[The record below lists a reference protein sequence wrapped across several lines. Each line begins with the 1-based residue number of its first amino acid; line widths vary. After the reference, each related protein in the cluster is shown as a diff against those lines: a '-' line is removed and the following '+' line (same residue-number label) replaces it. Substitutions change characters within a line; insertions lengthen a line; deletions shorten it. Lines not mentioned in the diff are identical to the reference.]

1 MATIQGI
8 YVALFG
14 RPADPTGLSY
24 FNTVTKNGAD
34 LTGIGDLAGTAEY
47 KERFAGQTNSQ
58 IVNSIYK
65 SLFNRDAEPDGLKFF
80 SDGLANGTFNIKN
93 IAIAILD
100 GARTTDLTIVNN
112 KIAAADLFTKSL
124 DNATK
129 IDSYKGTAAAVIGR
143 NFLIN
148 IGADT
153 KIVQSDADKAV
164 SSLPAPAAPLPAVLG
179 QAVQQD
185 MLTALNVSSISD
197 PLFKSQWYL
206 KNNGDRG
213 PSAGLD
219 VNITG
224 AWADGYTGRGIRVA
238 INDDGIDL
246 NHAEFA
252 NNLLK
257 NLTFNSI
264 NKVTGANA
272 YGAGNGY
279 TPAADANEHGTVV
292 GSIVG
297 MAADGKGMVGMA
309 PNATLISGLAV
320 AQGADV
326 PALFNYMTTVGKVD
340 VSVNSYGAD
349 PAFSENFLPQSPND
363 VDRTYL
369 AAIENA
375 GKQGRGGLGTV
386 IEVSAGNKGPEKADA
401 AMTGTTNNKYII
413 TAGAMD
419 EMGNKASYST
429 PGASVLVSSFGGE
442 NPNGKDQS
450 DNSGFGIAS
459 ADISGSSLGYNKTSV
474 ANGDY
479 AFQNTGTSYSGPMVA
494 ATAALM
500 LQANPLLGF
509 RDVANILALTARPVG
524 TTNNYIQ
531 VGGNLENF
539 GGLQF
544 SRDVGFGLI
553 DVTAAVRLAAS
564 WTDTAKT
571 AANWVSSEAKSGT
584 GAATISST
592 GISVSATLTK
602 NVIIERMEFD
612 LTIDTKVSSDLKAV
626 ITSPTGTK
634 ITLFDGPMTND
645 DGTWPGT
652 FQVGATAFF
661 GEQSA
666 GTWTLQLIDKNTGT
680 VAQYKDLTVRAWGSD
695 VTDDN
700 HYVLTDAFKG
710 TKTVTDTA
718 GTDLI
723 DAAAVSTGV
732 TINLNAGQTSTVA
745 GGTFTIAAGT
755 QIENAFGGAGKDT
768 LIGNDQGNILRGN
781 GGADTLTGN
790 GGADIFMY
798 GKASES
804 TPQAADTITDF
815 TVGTDK
821 IDVRLIDAD
830 LKSAGKQ
837 DLKFIGQA
845 TTLQADSLA
854 FKYDGGNT
862 IVFGDV
868 DGDTSTVDFQ
878 VVLLGQKA
886 LTASDFL
893 GVTALVA

>member
-34 LTGIGDLAGTAEY
+34 LTAIGDLAGTAEY

-65 SLFNRDAEPDGLKFF
+65 SLFNRDAEASGLKFF
-80 SDGLANGTFNIKN
+80 VDGLTNGTYNIKN

-100 GARTTDLTIVNN
+100 GSQGSDLTIVNN
-112 KIAAADLFTKSL
+112 KIAAADLFTKAL
-124 DNATK
+124 DTQTE
-129 IDSYKGTAAAVIGR
+129 IDSYKGTSAANIGR
-143 NFLIN
+143 NFLVN

-153 KIVQSDADKAV
+153 KTTSSDADKAILT
-164 SSLPAPAAPLPAVLG
+164 LPAPAAQLPTVLG
-179 QAVQQD
+179 QATQQEV
-185 MLTALNVSSISD
+185 LTSLNVSSISD

-213 PSAGLD
+213 TSAGLD
-219 VNITG
+219 VNIAG
-224 AWADGYTGRGIRVA
+224 AWADGYTGKGVRVA

-246 NHAEFA
+246 NHSEFA
-252 NNLLK
+252 SNLQK
-257 NLTFNSI
+257 DLTYNSI

-272 YGAGNGY
+272 YSAGSGY

-326 PALFNYMTTVGKVD
+326 PALFNYMTTVAKVD

-349 PAFSENFLPQSPND
+349 PAFSENFLPQAPSEA
-363 VDRTYL
+363 DRNYL
-369 AAIENA
+369 AAIEKA
-375 GKQGRGGLGTV
+375 GKEGRGGLGTV

-442 NPNGKDQS
+442 NQSGKDQS

-494 ATAALM
+494 AAAALM

-509 RDVANILALTARPVG
+509 RDVANILALTARAVG
-524 TTNNYIQ
+524 TTNNYTQ
-531 VGGNLENF
+531 TSGNLANF

-571 AANWVSSEAKSGT
+571 AANWVSSEAKSGA

-626 ITSPTGTK
+626 ITSPSGTQ
-634 ITLFDGPMTND
+634 ITLFDSPMTNE

-680 VAQYKDLTVRAWGSD
+680 VAQYKDLTVRAWGSE
-695 VTDDN
+695 VTSDN

-710 TKTVTDTA
+710 SKTVSDDA

-732 TINLNAGQTSTVA
+732 TINLNAGQTSTIA
-745 GGTFTIAAGT
+745 GGTFTIAANT

-768 LIGNDQGNILRGN
+768 LIGNDLGNVLRGN

-790 GGADIFMY
+790 GGADIFMF

-845 TTLQADSLA
+845 TTLLADSLA

-862 IVFGDV
+862 VVYGDV

-878 VVLLGQKA
+878 VVLIGQKT
-886 LTASDFL
+886 LTVSDFL
-893 GVTALVA
+893 GVTALAA